1 MIFRAPQ
8 KREIAAL
15 KTFVCYRRGAEC
27 ASSPTT
33 ATYLRKRSTGWF
45 QNSQCNGPAD
55 ETGGLGRPSSGRYL
69 ARCSSVHVPHTLPM
83 LIQRVNHPA
92 PSRGKRPWRP
102 GMIMA
107 TELTI
112 STMSMTVPESDG
124 PLLDQ
129 AGPRSRRL
137 RVTARTTET
146 TSTTQLPN
154 VNPTSRSS
162 CRHARPPCRAAPRAR
177 LRRSVIG
184 IFSKSLSAGAWA
196 GRREED
202 IIGVRWSKRPSGGTK
217 E

>member
-1 MIFRAPQ
+1 
-8 KREIAAL
+8 
-15 KTFVCYRRGAEC
+15 
-27 ASSPTT
+27 
-33 ATYLRKRSTGWF
+33 
-45 QNSQCNGPAD
+45 
-55 ETGGLGRPSSGRYL
+55 
-69 ARCSSVHVPHTLPM
+69 
-83 LIQRVNHPA
+83 
-92 PSRGKRPWRP
+92 
-102 GMIMA
+102 MIMA

-112 STMSMTVPESDG
+112 STMSMTVRKSDG

-177 LRRSVIG
+177 LRRSGIG